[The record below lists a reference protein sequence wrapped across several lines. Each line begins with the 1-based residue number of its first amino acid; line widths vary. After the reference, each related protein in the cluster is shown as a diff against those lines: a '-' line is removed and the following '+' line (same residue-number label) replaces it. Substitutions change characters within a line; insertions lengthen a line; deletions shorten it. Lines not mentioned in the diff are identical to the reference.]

1 MGILEI
7 TANGMCEDDPLAEF
21 SIDPVDLMQR
31 SQVNNS
37 LIKLL
42 TVF

>member
-7 TANGMCEDDPLAEF
+7 TANGMCEGDPLAEF

-31 SQVNNS
+31 SQVSQS
-37 LIKLL
+37 LIELIA
-42 TVF
+42 VF